1 MRNNSI
7 TTYFRWA
14 KWKTWTTQTNKQT
27 ECTVSASHKS
37 FLKWFRGVGSLKKK
51 AIINSTIQQSM
62 PSPFCPKPVSRH
74 KQTNKQTNKQTECTV
89 SVSHKSFLKW
99 FKGVGSLKKKAII
112 NSTIQQSMPSP
123 FCPKPVSLAP
133 CMIVGWDCFWL
144 LLCFKSCLYFLGDSS
159 FLPTELNCKGTFLIG
174 RMQLTKTCLRMAQIW
189 SSLKKK
195 KRGIWRGHFSSLSR
209 V

>member
-1 MRNNSI
+1 
-7 TTYFRWA
+7 
-14 KWKTWTTQTNKQT
+14 
-27 ECTVSASHKS
+27 
-37 FLKWFRGVGSLKKK
+37 
-51 AIINSTIQQSM
+51 M

-133 CMIVGWDCFWL
+133 CMIVG
-144 LLCFKSCLYFLGDSS
+144 
-159 FLPTELNCKGTFLIG
+159 
-174 RMQLTKTCLRMAQIW
+174 
-189 SSLKKK
+189 
-195 KRGIWRGHFSSLSR
+195 
-209 V
+209 